1 MAGFSPHYT
10 WYFAWLALPSVI
22 APIPAVIWLSAA
34 PVALYIDP
42 DNSHFLWRS
51 IVYVP
56 AAVLTLATLWRGR
69 YRLSQAVAAPEG
81 TRS

>member
-1 MAGFSPHYT
+1 MAALSPHYT
-10 WYFAWLALPSVI
+10 WYFAWLALPAVI

-34 PVALYIDP
+34 PVALYLDP

-56 AAVLTLATLWRGR
+56 AAALTVASLWRRRQRLPQALAT
-69 YRLSQAVAAPEG
+69 PEG
-81 TRS
+81 TRP

>member
-1 MAGFSPHYT
+1 
-10 WYFAWLALPSVI
+10 
-22 APIPAVIWLSAA
+22 VIWLSAA